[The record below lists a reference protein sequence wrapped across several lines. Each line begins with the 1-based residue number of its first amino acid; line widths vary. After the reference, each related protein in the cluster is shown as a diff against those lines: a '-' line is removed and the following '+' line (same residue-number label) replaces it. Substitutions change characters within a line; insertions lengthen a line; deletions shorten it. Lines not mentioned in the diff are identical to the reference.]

1 MLPTLGR
8 VWQRHC
14 GFVETS
20 ICISDKCYICL
31 IEQIQTMQEIQ
42 SYILTNKN
50 AFIRPA
56 PGSEASTRHSKKMSV
71 FDGVN
76 KNKCL
81 GDIVGTLF
89 SCLPRTRQ

>member
-8 VWQRHC
+8 VWQMHC

-20 ICISDKCYICL
+20 ICISDKRYIC
-31 IEQIQTMQEIQ
+31 IHEQIQTLQEIQ
-42 SYILTNKN
+42 SDILTNHN

-56 PGSEASTRHSKKMSV
+56 PGSEASKRHSKKLSV
-71 FDGVN
+71 LDGVN

-81 GDIVGTLF
+81 GDIVSTF
-89 SCLPRTRQ
+89 FICLPSTR